1 MRLYIDKENLVSL
14 MSSKDMDSFEE
25 CARVMRRNLDVK
37 YNFSKEEI
45 RSNELLMAWF
55 MRFGQGVT
63 GNIEYNNSDQD
74 TFPPRPL
81 KSNFYNNE
89 REDSLYSIYLLNDS
103 HICDVVN
110 QKGSVLIGKVG
121 EETKILS
128 SLFLDDTETPS
139 SEIPSWQDYCPL
151 LPLTDIII
159 CDNHYFKNKYT
170 YEKNGNELIISL
182 LRIPQNAPVNVVII
196 TKERE
201 VDLSIDL
208 QQMQKDIKDL
218 VKKITGSSKSSVTIL
233 TTYGTHDRNLI
244 TNYFRIKHGS
254 CFHLKENNLKPDVT
268 TEIKTHIFRN
278 NEIVTKRLLAVFQRI
293 ANSPV
298 KCIGDRKSNFL
309 KFS

>member
-14 MSSKDMDSFEE
+14 MSSKDRDSFEE
-25 CARVMRRNLDVK
+25 CARVIRRDLDVK
-37 YNFSKEEI
+37 YNFTKEEI
-45 RSNELLMAWF
+45 RSNETLMAWF

-63 GNIEYNNSDQD
+63 GNIEYNNNNQD

-81 KSNFYNNE
+81 KSNFYNND
-89 REDSLYSIYLLNDS
+89 RDDSLYSIYLLNDA

-128 SLFLDDTETPS
+128 SLFLDDTETPA

-151 LPLTDIII
+151 MPLTDIII

-170 YEKNGNELIISL
+170 YEKNDNELIVSL
-182 LRIPQNAPVNVVII
+182 LRIPQNSPVNVVII

-201 VDLSIDL
+201 VDPGIDL
-208 QQMQKDIKDL
+208 QQMQKEIKDV
-218 VKKITGSSKSSVTIL
+218 VKKMTGSSKSSVTIL
-233 TTYGTHDRNLI
+233 TTYSTHDRNLI

-254 CFHLKENNLKPDVT
+254 CFHLKDNGLKPDVT
-268 TEIKTHIFRN
+268 TEIKTHIIRK
-278 NEIVTKRLLAVFQRI
+278 NEVVTKRLLGVFQRI

-298 KCIGDRKSNFL
+298 QCIGDRKSNFL

>member
-14 MSSKDMDSFEE
+14 ISSKDRDSFEE
-25 CARVMRRNLDVK
+25 CARVIRRDLDVK

-45 RSNELLMAWF
+45 RSNETLMAWF

-63 GNIEYNNSDQD
+63 GNIEYNNSNKD

-81 KSNFYNNE
+81 KSNFYNND
-89 REDSLYSIYLLNDS
+89 RDDSLYSIYLLNDA

-121 EETKILS
+121 EETKLLS
-128 SLFLDDTETPS
+128 SLFLDDTETPA
-139 SEIPSWQDYCPL
+139 SEILSWQDYCPL
-151 LPLTDIII
+151 MPLTDIII

-170 YEKNGNELIISL
+170 YEKNDNELIVSL
-182 LRIPQNAPVNVVII
+182 LRVPQNSPVNVVII

-201 VDLSIDL
+201 VDPGIDL
-208 QQMQKDIKDL
+208 QQMQKEIKDV
-218 VKKITGSSKSSVTIL
+218 VKKMTGSSKSSVTIL
-233 TTYGTHDRNLI
+233 TTYSTHDRNLI

-254 CFHLKENNLKPDVT
+254 CFHLKDNGLKPDVT
-268 TEIKTHIFRN
+268 TEIKTHIIRK
-278 NEIVTKRLLAVFQRI
+278 NEVVTKRLLGVFQRI